1 MKYQRLT
8 LRLLMSHVPTA
19 LTYCVLQP
27 SVEKTYRWQRLLRI
41 SSELAPALIR
51 RIFAR
56 WASSPTARQE
66 ALETRPSMATTLS
79 RSMSLRAFWTATPG
93 LASSSVMS
101 SSLRLMTPPLAFSSS
116 TASVAPCLPYSPMA
130 PRNPVNGM
138 IWPMRIASCAWTM
151 AGKNRSGLAAA
162 ATAPAAAV
170 ARKRRRLTLRV
181 EFRPWPI
188 ASPPWRRL
196 RSSAPD
202 VVKTKAR
209 AAATRDGRIDGMKRR
224 PSRSTWWHMLPDKTR
239 AEASHGPY
247 WHRCSH
253 EGKSNLVSWPRGGAV
268 PSAWHGW
275 RVLCAQATVLRPP
288 GRGPAPMPREQ
299 RSLGWSRHLR
309 KRTARLTRRLHRR
322 RAQCHNGGVGR
333 PAAPGYNARR

>member
-130 PRNPVNGM
+130 PRKPVNGM

-170 ARKRRRLTLRV
+170 VRKRRRLTLGV

-196 RSSAPD
+196 CSSAPD

-209 AAATRDGRIDGMKRR
+209 AAATRDRRIDGMKRR
-224 PSRSTWWHMLPDKTR
+224 ASRSTWWHMLPDKSR

-247 WHRCSH
+247 WHRCSR
-253 EGKSNLVSWPRGGAV
+253 EGKSNLYPGRGGRGPLRFAWPVGSVRASHDPPSPRQEAHADAQKARQRVSRAVRFLRCRDQPKLRAGAV
-268 PSAWHGW
+268 P
-275 RVLCAQATVLRPP
+275 
-288 GRGPAPMPREQ
+288 Q
-299 RSLGWSRHLR
+299 R
-309 KRTARLTRRLHRR
+309 
-322 RAQCHNGGVGR
+322 HNAGVGR